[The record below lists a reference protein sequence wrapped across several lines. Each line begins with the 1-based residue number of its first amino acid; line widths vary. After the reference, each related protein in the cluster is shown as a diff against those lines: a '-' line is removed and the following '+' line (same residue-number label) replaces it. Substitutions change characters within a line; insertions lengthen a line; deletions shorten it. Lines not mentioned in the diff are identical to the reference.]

1 MYYIELKMKK
11 KLIVAA
17 GIVIV
22 AAAALCIKVSKEIIV
37 SNELF
42 EKNVEA
48 LTRVENDYQKEI
60 WIVYE
65 HGNVDFNILKV
76 VQEVADSIC
85 FCL

>member
-17 GIVIV
+17 GMVIV

-42 EKNVEA
+42 EENVEA
-48 LTRVENDYQKEI
+48 LTRVENDYQKKE

-65 HGNVDFNILKV
+65 HGNGDFNCIKGGTR
-76 VQEVADSIC
+76 SC
-85 FCL
+85 

>member
-1 MYYIELKMKK
+1 MKK

-17 GIVIV
+17 GMVIV

-42 EKNVEA
+42 EENVEA
-48 LTRVENDYQKEI
+48 LTRVENDYQKGI

-65 HGNVDFNILKV
+65 HGNGDFNYTKGGTR
-76 VQEVADSIC
+76 SC
-85 FCL
+85 